1 MRRREFITL
10 VGGSAAPWPLTLRAQ
25 QPIPL
30 VGFLHPGSPEQLVDE
45 VAAFRRGLNETG
57 FVEGRDVAIEY
68 QWAEG
73 QYDRLPALAA
83 DFVRRQVTVLVAAGG
98 AQTALVVKAATK
110 TIPTV
115 IVSGADPVG
124 AGLVDSMNR
133 PGGNITGVSQN
144 IRPLEPKRIEL
155 LCELLP
161 NATTIG
167 VLVNPTNQN
176 VEPVTKD
183 VQKATDA
190 FARHLLIL
198 KASTEADLEAAFATA
213 AQQLAGGLLVTGDVF
228 FVRQRRKLVSLA
240 AQYALP
246 TLYFVRQFTD
256 VGGLMSYGTDLAE
269 AYHDVGIYTG
279 KILKGASPA
288 DLPVLEQSTRVELI
302 INLKTA
308 KTLGLTI
315 PIPLLGRADEVIE

>member
-1 MRRREFITL
+1 MIVF
-10 VGGSAAPWPLTLRAQ
+10 GGAAVWPLTLRAQ
-25 QPIPL
+25 QPIP
-30 VGFLHPGSPEQLVDE
+30 VIGFLHPGSPEQLVDE
-45 VAAFRRGLNETG
+45 VAAFSRGLNETG

-83 DFVRRQVTVLVAAGG
+83 DFVRRRVSVLVAAGG
-98 AQTALVVKAATK
+98 TQTALVVKAATK

-124 AGLVDSMNR
+124 AGLVASMNR

-161 NATTIG
+161 NAATVG

-190 FARHLLIL
+190 FARQLLIL
-198 KASTEADLEAAFATA
+198 KASTEADIEAAFATA
-213 AQQLAGGLLVTGDVF
+213 AQQRAGGLLVAGDVF

-288 DLPVLEQSTRVELI
+288 DLPVLEQSTKVELI

-308 KTLGLTI
+308 KTLGITI